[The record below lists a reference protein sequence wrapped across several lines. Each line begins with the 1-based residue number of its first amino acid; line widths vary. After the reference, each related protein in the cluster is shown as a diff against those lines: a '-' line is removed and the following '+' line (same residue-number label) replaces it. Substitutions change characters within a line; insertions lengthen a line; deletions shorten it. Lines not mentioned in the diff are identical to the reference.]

1 MKTNTFDINLK
12 NLQGTLAVE
21 NMKISE
27 FGINNLKRMENGE
40 ANYIEI
46 IEELKKKFTQ
56 RG

>member
-27 FGINNLKRMENGE
+27 IGINNLKRMENGE

-46 IEELKKKFTQ
+46 IEELKKKFAQ